1 MSAVLITGATGLL
14 GTEITSSLL
23 RECDETIY
31 VLVRAE
37 NKEAAIHR
45 MKACRYPL
53 KDLYNAI
60 GTRILPAA
68 GDVTE
73 ENLGISE
80 ELREIMQ
87 EEVSTVIHAAAQ
99 VSLQGGFTKKHDPRP
114 FYEDLM
120 KTIESL
126 K

>member
-1 MSAVLITGATGLL
+1 
-14 GTEITSSLL
+14 
-23 RECDETIY
+23 
-31 VLVRAE
+31 
-37 NKEAAIHR
+37 

-73 ENLGISE
+73 ENFGISE

-99 VSLQGGFTKKHDPRP
+99 VSLQGGFTKKTVQKARAFRHGMDGA
-114 FYEDLM
+114 
-120 KTIESL
+120 I
-126 K
+126 